1 LVAPIESTVPIAPI
15 APIESTV
22 PIAPIAAVAAVEPTE
37 MLQIAAAEVPAEP
50 PPISVAA
57 PESLPAEAE
66 PVNAEVSASAPVAPT
81 PEAPVVLTE
90 IVANAGLEWV
100 QTRSDLVI
108 AEGSIEAPT
117 PRPPRPAR
125 VRKPKVEVVVEPL
138 QMVETKNDAPL

>member
-1 LVAPIESTVPIAPI
+1 
-15 APIESTV
+15 
-22 PIAPIAAVAAVEPTE
+22 
-37 MLQIAAAEVPAEP
+37 
-50 PPISVAA
+50 
-57 PESLPAEAE
+57 
-66 PVNAEVSASAPVAPT
+66 
-81 PEAPVVLTE
+81 VVLTE

>member
-1 LVAPIESTVPIAPI
+1 
-15 APIESTV
+15 
-22 PIAPIAAVAAVEPTE
+22 
-37 MLQIAAAEVPAEP
+37 
-50 PPISVAA
+50 
-57 PESLPAEAE
+57 
-66 PVNAEVSASAPVAPT
+66 VST
-81 PEAPVVLTE
+81 PELVVQIPQAPVVLTE

-108 AEGSIEAPT
+108 AEGSTEAPT